1 MTDIN
6 SNQRVFNTLKSALS
20 LANSIVP
27 DITLNILPEPHNRS
41 SILVGRED
49 ESDRLRNFIEQHLS
63 NDSKSDGGTI
73 YVSGLPGT
81 GKSAVVLQTVD
92 WIKVYYLVIFLLN
105 LEIITI
111 FKKIVDYFR
120 AEVFNVST

>member
-1 MTDIN
+1 MTGSN
-6 SNQRVFNTLKSALS
+6 SKQRVFNVLKSALS
-20 LANSIVP
+20 LANSTVP
-27 DITLNILPEPHNRS
+27 DITTNILTESHNRS

-49 ESDRLRNFIEQHLS
+49 ESAKLRTFIEKHLS

-92 WIKVYYLVIFLLN
+92 WIKVLPLGFIFVK
-105 LEIITI
+105 
-111 FKKIVDYFR
+111 FK
-120 AEVFNVST
+120 

>member
-1 MTDIN
+1 MTNIN

-20 LANSIVP
+20 LANSTVL
-27 DITLNILPEPHNRS
+27 DITLNILPEPHNLS

-92 WIKVYYLVIFLLN
+92 WIKVH
-105 LEIITI
+105 
-111 FKKIVDYFR
+111 
-120 AEVFNVST
+120 